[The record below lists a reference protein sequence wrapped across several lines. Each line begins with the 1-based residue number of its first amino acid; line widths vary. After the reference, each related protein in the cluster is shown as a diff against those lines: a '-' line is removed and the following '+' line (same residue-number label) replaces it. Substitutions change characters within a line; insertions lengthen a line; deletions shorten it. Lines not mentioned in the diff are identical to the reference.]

1 MPIFG
6 KQKFDERKY
15 SSMSL
20 NDMVNKIKEKP
31 DAFEGNSCVVVNKIK
46 EIKNKGDSGWSE
58 IKDVWSVEPKGEAK
72 KKLKKYFKKGLKE
85 SYVVLKNE
93 IANKKVVANIKD
105 EKFSNQPANIETKE
119 RIVDSTGCNRSG
131 LSKEVKKEVKDAI
144 IKFEG
149 DIKNELGFKL
159 KKENKC
165 DEIKTEIKKVKY
177 DSIEDL
183 VKELKSGAD
192 LSENGVSY
200 IKFLMS
206 YIRTREMLGGD
217 DNIRKEIDNLFI
229 KIYNS
234 LSNIEDQKKV
244 LGIYQDTRFLSI
256 YDAYFR
262 TAASLIVNKLE
273 NSNFSRD
280 IIEVIKNKMAKYAN
294 EHIDVLK
301 SNQSEYM
308 SKIKDIKN
316 IKDNESRN
324 AMNNIESIK
333 RIKLINKLL
342 SNGELTGEKSKYL
355 PELANDE
362 KVRNIMGFFDEKIKM
377 NIELLKSECD
387 DKVKEDVY
395 KRDTYISTQK
405 QYIDGTILNIKDLL
419 TKKSVSSKTITLIEQ
434 MLDDK
439 KSKENIDT
447 FPSKLDLILNLLQRK
462 KITSRKI
469 HDDIKKYLDL
479 SPDQLVKKIDEIMDS
494 NVSPR
499 GRFFFRFN
507 HFKERLVSFIFNTM
521 GLFK

>member
-119 RIVDSTGCNRSG
+119 RNVNSTGCNRSG

-149 DIKNELGFKL
+149 DIKNKLGFKL

-256 YDAYFR
+256 YDACFR

-280 IIEVIKNKMAKYAN
+280 IIEVIKNK
-294 EHIDVLK
+294 
-301 SNQSEYM
+301 
-308 SKIKDIKN
+308 
-316 IKDNESRN
+316 
-324 AMNNIESIK
+324 
-333 RIKLINKLL
+333 
-342 SNGELTGEKSKYL
+342 
-355 PELANDE
+355 
-362 KVRNIMGFFDEKIKM
+362 
-377 NIELLKSECD
+377 
-387 DKVKEDVY
+387 
-395 KRDTYISTQK
+395 
-405 QYIDGTILNIKDLL
+405 
-419 TKKSVSSKTITLIEQ
+419 
-434 MLDDK
+434 
-439 KSKENIDT
+439 
-447 FPSKLDLILNLLQRK
+447 
-462 KITSRKI
+462 
-469 HDDIKKYLDL
+469 
-479 SPDQLVKKIDEIMDS
+479 
-494 NVSPR
+494 
-499 GRFFFRFN
+499 
-507 HFKERLVSFIFNTM
+507 
-521 GLFK
+521 